1 MTTQRKGFTLVELSI
16 VLIIIGLIIGG
27 VLKGTDLINSAKTKK
42 MYNTWIKGW
51 QISINSYQ
59 DRTGNVLADGG
70 PAAPINNGG
79 SANTSD
85 GLFDN
90 INLSNTLTVQGR
102 LVAVGIDVP
111 VTNTG
116 GSATVSPAGG
126 SYRLEGKDRT
136 GLSVM
141 TLANR
146 NFSGSNRNVIEI
158 NNVPNDIAMAIDTMI
173 DGTANAG
180 LGDCRSS
187 TASAGGTTVAW
198 PASTAA
204 LSIVRIA
211 I

>member
-42 MYNTWIKGW
+42 AYTTWIKGW
-51 QISINSYQ
+51 QVAGNSYQ
-59 DRTGNVLADGG
+59 DQTGQILADGT
-70 PAAPINNGG
+70 ANGG
-79 SANTSD
+79 AGAPNGT
-85 GLFDN
+85 FDN
-90 INLSNTLTVQGR
+90 INLSNTLAVQNQ
-102 LVAVGIDVP
+102 LTAVGLTVP

-126 SYRLEGKDRT
+126 SYSLEGKDRA

-141 TLANR
+141 TLASR
-146 NFSGSNRNVIEI
+146 NFSGANRNVLEF
-158 NNVPNDIAMAIDTMI
+158 NNVPNDIAMAIDTMV
-173 DGTANAG
+173 DGVADAG
-180 LGDCRSS
+180 LGNCRSS
-187 TASAGGTTVAW
+187 TASAAGVTTLW

-204 LSIVRIA
+204 VSIVRIQ